1 VAEEVQLSRFPTYT
15 VLNLLAL
22 VLTIGLLGGSG
33 LLGMVYAYVAAMCAV
48 AAALFAAA
56 AYLLA
61 PETRSESSGFKRESL
76 TLILPST
83 SALMFIALFSAAGG
97 GYFYWV
103 TMTMSIALLALYKP
117 KGAPKADIRLGVLG
131 GVAMFIAAILLTS
144 LLSLAGLL
152 SVPVETALLSWT
164 PVSLEAGRDWL
175 AAQLYAVQAFLI
187 VALGEEL
194 WARLT
199 LGYGGS
205 AVAGPRTAWFWS
217 TLWFLYMHTPSRLQ
231 YGLMAPVIIAL
242 LGAVMLVFMVF
253 FRRNPSVWTGVTMHA
268 VYNTMLAGLYYGTL
282 LLDLAVLAVL
292 LYALSRVTEA
302 KVEIRLPKQLEE
314 VVARG

>member
-1 VAEEVQLSRFPTYT
+1 MAEEEVQLSRFPAYSA
-15 VLNLLAL
+15 LNLFAL
-22 VLTIGLLGGSG
+22 LLTLGLLGGSG
-33 LLGMVYAYVAAMCAV
+33 LLGMAYAFVAAMCAL
-48 AAALFAAA
+48 ASALFAAA

-61 PETRSESSGFKRESL
+61 PETRAESSGFKREAL
-76 TLILPST
+76 TLLLPAT
-83 SALMFIALFSAAGG
+83 SALMFVALFSSAGG

-103 TMTMSIALLALYKP
+103 TMVMAVALMLLYKP
-117 KGAPKADIRLGVLG
+117 GKMPKPDIKLGVLG

-144 LLSLAGLL
+144 VFSVAGLL
-152 SVPVETALLSWT
+152 SSPQDALLSWT
-164 PVSLEAGRDWL
+164 PVSLEGQGLAG
-175 AAQLYAVQAFLI
+175 QLYAVQTFLI

-194 WARLT
+194 WARLA

-231 YGLMAPVIIAL
+231 YGLLAPAVIAL
-242 LGAVMLVFMVF
+242 LGAVTLVFMVF
-253 FRRNPSVWTGVTMHA
+253 FRRNPSVWTGVVMHA
-268 VYNTMLAGLYYGTL
+268 TYNTLLAGVYYGTL

-292 LYALSRVTEA
+292 LYALSKITEA
-302 KVEIRLPKQLEE
+302 KVVVKLPKLEE

>member
-1 VAEEVQLSRFPTYT
+1 VAEELQLSRLPTYSA
-15 VLNLLAL
+15 LNLFAL
-22 VLTIGLLGGSG
+22 LLTLGLLGGSG
-33 LLGMVYAYVAAMCAV
+33 LLGLVYAYVAAMCA
-48 AAALFAAA
+48 AAAAIFAAA
-56 AYLLA
+56 AYVLA
-61 PETRSESSGFKRESL
+61 PGASAESYGFKREVL

-97 GYFYWV
+97 YFYWV
-103 TMTMSIALLALYKP
+103 TMVMAIALMLLYKP
-117 KGAPKADIRLGVLG
+117 QKMPKPDIKLGVLG
-131 GVAMFIAAILLTS
+131 GITMFIAVILLTS

-152 SVPVETALLSWT
+152 SVTVEAALLSWA
-164 PVSLEAGRDWL
+164 PVSLSEGQDPL
-175 AAQLYAVQAFLI
+175 AAQLYAVQTFLI

-231 YGLMAPVIIAL
+231 YGFLAPVIIAL

-253 FRRNPSVWTGVTMHA
+253 FRRNPSVWTGVVMHA
-268 VYNTMLAGLYYGTL
+268 TYNTLLAGLYYGTL

-292 LYALSRVTEA
+292 LSVLYRVTEA
-302 KVEIRLPKQLEE
+302 KVVIRLPKLEE
-314 VVARG
+314 VVVAGG

>member
-1 VAEEVQLSRFPTYT
+1 VAEEVQLSSFPTYSA
-15 VLNLLAL
+15 LNLFAL
-22 VLTIGLLGGSG
+22 VLTVGLLGGSG
-33 LLGMVYAYVAAMCAV
+33 LLGVAYAFVAVMCAL

-61 PETRSESSGFKRESL
+61 PETRSESSGFKREVL
-76 TLILPST
+76 TLMLPAVN
-83 SALMFIALFSAAGG
+83 ALMFIALFSSAGG

-103 TMTMSIALLALYKP
+103 TMVMSVALMLLYKP
-117 KGAPKADIRLGVLG
+117 QKMPKPDIKWGVLG
-131 GVAMFIAAILLTS
+131 GVTMFITAVLLTS
-144 LLSLAGLL
+144 LLSIAGALTAPETMLLAWARL
-152 SVPVETALLSWT
+152 SLSEGQD
-164 PVSLEAGRDWL
+164 PL

-194 WARLT
+194 WARLS
-199 LGYGGS
+199 LGYGGA

-217 TLWFLYMHTPSRLQ
+217 TLWFLYMHTPSRIQ
-231 YGLMAPVIIAL
+231 YGPLAPVVIAL
-242 LGAVMLVFMVF
+242 LGTIMLVFMAF

-268 VYNTMLAGLYYGTL
+268 VYNTLLAGMYYGTL

-292 LYALSRVTEA
+292 LYALSKATET
-302 KVEIRLPKQLEE
+302 KVVVKLPKLVEE

>member
-1 VAEEVQLSRFPTYT
+1 VAEEVALPRFPVYSA
-15 VLNLLAL
+15 LNLFAL
-22 VLTIGLLGGSG
+22 LLTLGLLGGSG
-33 LLGMVYAYVAAMCAV
+33 LLGMAYAYVAAMCAL
-48 AAALFAAA
+48 ASALFAAA

-61 PETRSESSGFKRESL
+61 PETGSESSGFKREAL
-76 TLILPST
+76 TLLLPATST
-83 SALMFIALFSAAGG
+83 LMFVALFSSAGG

-103 TMTMSIALLALYKP
+103 TMVMSVAFLLLYKP
-117 KGAPKADIRLGVLG
+117 PKMPRPNIRWGVLG
-131 GVAMFIAAILLTS
+131 GVVMFIAAILLTS
-144 LLSLAGLL
+144 VLSAAGLL
-152 SVPVETALLSWT
+152 SSPQVALLSWT
-164 PVSLEAGRDWL
+164 PISMEGQGLAG
-175 AAQLYAVQAFLI
+175 QLYAVQAFLV

-231 YGLMAPVIIAL
+231 YGVLAPVILAL
-242 LGAVMLVFMVF
+242 LGTVMVVFLLF
-253 FRRNPSVWTGVTMHA
+253 FRKNPSIWTAVVMHA
-268 VYNTMLAGLYYGTL
+268 TYNTLLAGVYYGTL

-292 LYALSRVTEA
+292 LYALSRVTET
-302 KVEIRLPKQLEE
+302 KVVVKLPELE

>member
-1 VAEEVQLSRFPTYT
+1 MAEEEVQLSRFPAYSA
-15 VLNLLAL
+15 LNLFAL

-33 LLGMVYAYVAAMCAV
+33 LLGMAYAYVAAMCAL

-61 PETRSESSGFKRESL
+61 PETRSESSGFRREAL
-76 TLILPST
+76 TLLLPAVST
-83 SALMFIALFSAAGG
+83 LMFVALFSSAGG

-103 TMTMSIALLALYKP
+103 TMVMSIAFLLLYKP
-117 KGAPKADIRLGVLG
+117 QRMPKPDIKWGVLG

-144 LLSLAGLL
+144 LLSIAGVLAAPETVLL
-152 SVPVETALLSWT
+152 AWAPLSLSEGQD
-164 PVSLEAGRDWL
+164 PL

-194 WARLT
+194 WARMV

-217 TLWFLYMHTPSRLQ
+217 TLWFLYMHTPSRIQ
-231 YGLMAPVIIAL
+231 YGILAPVIIAL
-242 LGAVMLVFMVF
+242 LGTIMLVFMAF

-268 VYNTMLAGLYYGTL
+268 LYNTLLAGLYYGTL
-282 LLDLAVLAVL
+282 LLDLVVLAVL
-292 LYALSRVTEA
+292 LYALSRVTET
-302 KVEIRLPKQLEE
+302 KVVVKLPKLEE